1 MAGYM
6 IAVSE
11 GIGSNMIFFPSGLP
25 SIIYTNYEQAR
36 AALKGFAANRN
47 LTPILYGE
55 TFPYEDTSFE
65 AELETNGF
73 AVYGVGDYIIDEE
86 PCRVPFGLKRV
97 SIV

>member
-1 MAGYM
+1 MSGYM

-11 GIGSNMIFFPSGLP
+11 GIGSSMIFFPAGLP
-25 SIIYTNYEQAR
+25 PLVYTNYEQAR
-36 AALKGFAANRN
+36 AALKGFVANRN

-65 AELETNGF
+65 AELENNGF

-86 PCRVPFGLKRV
+86 PCRVPFGVKRV